1 MKTKYIASLI
11 LSGLISFSTVS
22 CTDDL
27 DQTPPYE
34 VTSATVYNDFNNYKR
49 VLAKVY
55 AGYALTGQQGPA
67 GDPDITGGDE
77 GFSSYLRQYWQLQEL
92 PTDEAVIGW
101 GDAGLPD
108 LHDMDWTPNNQFIT
122 AMFARIYYQISLS
135 NEFIRETSDDK
146 LSERGITGANA
157 DAAREFRAEARFLRA
172 LSYYHALDLF
182 GNVPFVDENDA
193 VGAFFPEQITRA
205 ELFDY
210 VEQELLAVESQLVEP
225 RQNEYARADKA
236 AAWMLLAKLY
246 LNAEVYANEN
256 RYADAL
262 TYSKK
267 VVDAYP
273 ASSLEGDYDDLFLA
287 DNHTANG
294 IIFPIAFDGLRTQ
307 TYGGTTYLVHAPVGG
322 SMKPKDDFGIDGGWA
337 GLRTTSALVNLFP
350 SVPGSPD
357 DRANFYTDGQTLEI
371 AEIGPFSNGYAIA
384 KFKNITSGGQIGSHP
399 GNVFVD
405 TDFPLFRVADAYLMY
420 AEAALR
426 ANGDRALALDLIN
439 ALRFRAYG
447 DNSGNISQS
456 DLTLNFILDERARE
470 LYWEGHR
477 RTDLIRYGL
486 FTGSEYL
493 WPWKGGVPEG
503 RAVAETRKLYPIPS
517 ADIIANPNLVQ
528 NPGY

>member
-1 MKTKYIASLI
+1 MKTKYIASLL

-34 VTSATVYNDFNNYKR
+34 VTSATVYNDFNNYKQ

-55 AGYALTGQQGPA
+55 AGYALTGQIGPA

-92 PTDEAVIGW
+92 TTDEAIIGW

-108 LHDMDWTPNNQFIT
+108 LHDMDWSPNNQFIT

-135 NEFIRETSDDK
+135 NEFIRETTDEK
-146 LSERGITGANA
+146 LAGRGITGANA
-157 DAAREFRAEARFLRA
+157 ETARLFHAEARFLRA

-182 GNVPFVDENDA
+182 GNVPFVDENDQ
-193 VGAFFPEQITRA
+193 VGAFFPEQISRA

-210 VEQELLAVESQLVEP
+210 VEAELLAVESLLAEP
-225 RQNEYARADKA
+225 MQNEYARADKG
-236 AAWMLLAKLY
+236 AAWTLLAKLY
-246 LNAEVYANEN
+246 LNAEVYKGEN
-256 RYADAL
+256 RYADAMA
-262 TYSKK
+262 YAKK
-267 VVDAYP
+267 VVDAGYT
-273 ASSLEGDYDDLFLA
+273 LEEDYDDLFLA

-294 IIFPIAFDGLRTQ
+294 IIFPIAFDGQRTQ
-307 TYGGTTYLVHAPVGG
+307 TFGGTTYLVHAPIGG
-322 SMKPKDDFGIDGGWA
+322 SMRPVEDFGVGGGWA
-337 GLRTTSALVNLFP
+337 GLRTTSAFVGLFP
-350 SVPGSPD
+350 NPEDSQD
-357 DRANFYTDGQTLEI
+357 DRANFYTLGQTLEI

-384 KFKNITSGGQIGSHP
+384 KYKNLTSDGEVGSHA
-399 GNVFVD
+399 GLEFVD
-405 TDFPLFRVADAYLMY
+405 TDFPMFRVADAYLMY

-426 ANGDRALALDLIN
+426 AGGDLGLAVDLVN
-439 ALRFRAYG
+439 RLRERAYDG
-447 DNSGNISQS
+447 ASGNITQSQ
-456 DLTLNFILDERARE
+456 LNLQFVLDERGRE

-486 FTGSEYL
+486 FTGSDYL
-493 WPWKGGVPEG
+493 WPWKGGVAEG
-503 RAVAETRKLYPIPS
+503 RAVGDFRALFPIPTP
-517 ADIIANPNLVQ
+517 DLIANPNLQQ

>member
-1 MKTKYIASLI
+1 MKTKYIASLL

-34 VTSATVYNDFNNYKR
+34 VTSATVYNDFNNYKQ

-55 AGYALTGQQGPA
+55 AGYALTGQIGPA

-92 PTDEAVIGW
+92 TTDEAIIGW

-108 LHDMDWTPNNQFIT
+108 LHDMDWSPNNQFIT

-135 NEFIRETSDDK
+135 NEFIRETTDEK
-146 LSERGITGANA
+146 LSGRGITGANA
-157 DAAREFRAEARFLRA
+157 ETAKLFHAEARFLRA

-182 GNVPFVDENDA
+182 GNVPFVDENDQ
-193 VGAFFPEQITRA
+193 VGAFFPEQISRA
-205 ELFDY
+205 DLFDY
-210 VEQELLAVESQLVEP
+210 VEAELLAVESLLAEP
-225 RQNEYARADKA
+225 MQNEYARADKG
-236 AAWMLLAKLY
+236 AAWTLLAKLY
-246 LNAEVYANEN
+246 LNAEVYKGEN
-256 RYADAL
+256 RYADAMV
-262 TYSKK
+262 YAKK
-267 VVDAYP
+267 VVDAGYT
-273 ASSLEGDYDDLFLA
+273 LEEDYDDLFLA

-294 IIFPIAFDGLRTQ
+294 IIFPIAFDGQRTQ
-307 TYGGTTYLVHAPVGG
+307 TFGGTTYLVHAPIGG
-322 SMKPKDDFGIDGGWA
+322 SMRPVEDFGVGGGWA
-337 GLRTTSALVNLFP
+337 GLRTTSAFVGLFP
-350 SVPGSPD
+350 NPEDSQD

-384 KFKNITSGGQIGSHP
+384 KYKNLTSGGEVGSHA
-399 GNVFVD
+399 GLEFVD
-405 TDFPLFRVADAYLMY
+405 TDFPMFRVADAYLMY

-426 ANGDRALALDLIN
+426 AGGDLGLAVDLVN
-439 ALRFRAYG
+439 RLRERAYDG
-447 DNSGNISQS
+447 ASGNITQSQ
-456 DLTLNFILDERARE
+456 LNLQFILDERGRE

-486 FTGSEYL
+486 FTGSDYL
-493 WPWKGGVPEG
+493 WPWKGGVAEG
-503 RAVAETRKLYPIPS
+503 RAVGDFRALFPIPTP
-517 ADIIANPNLVQ
+517 DLIANPNLLQ